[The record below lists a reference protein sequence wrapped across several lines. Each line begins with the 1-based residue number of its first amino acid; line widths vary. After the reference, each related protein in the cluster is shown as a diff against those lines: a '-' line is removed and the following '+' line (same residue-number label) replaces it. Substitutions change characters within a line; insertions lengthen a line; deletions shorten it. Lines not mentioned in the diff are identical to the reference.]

1 MNSVPAIIKL
11 IPAFSIPICC
21 PCILSF
27 HISQLVR
34 FQPKNLYP
42 DIVCN
47 FCQLQDYSGQVKLR
61 SEPEFHSGSLH
72 QSLVFNSVSLGHER
86 SNELP
91 SSVPKSSPLISNS
104 APYGQPKLKAI
115 SVSTQGEKQTKGRIH
130 DLFTQNLLKR

>member
-1 MNSVPAIIKL
+1 MTLMNRTDQSHQGLRFQQTAAGWTVIGRMDEHHFSLCCYTDQLLINSVEFISV
-11 IPAFSIPICC
+11 FSITICC
-21 PCILSF
+21 PGILSI

-34 FQPKNLYP
+34 LQHKNLFP

-61 SEPEFHSGSLH
+61 SGPEFHSGSLH

-91 SSVPKSSPLISNS
+91 SSVPKS
-104 APYGQPKLKAI
+104 
-115 SVSTQGEKQTKGRIH
+115 
-130 DLFTQNLLKR
+130 